1 MICKFFFVTGFG
13 LERSRSRSHFLIL
26 HHFFPR
32 ENDEDENGD

>member
-1 MICKFFFVTGFG
+1 MMMQFFLVTGFG

-32 ENDEDENGD
+32 ENVEDENGD